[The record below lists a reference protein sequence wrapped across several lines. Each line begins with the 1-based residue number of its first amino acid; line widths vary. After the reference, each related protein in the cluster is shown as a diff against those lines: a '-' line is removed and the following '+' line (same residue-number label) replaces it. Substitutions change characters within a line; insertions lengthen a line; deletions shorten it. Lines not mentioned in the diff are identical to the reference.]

1 MFDLADLIL
10 VWTLTLLAC
19 WSFSRR
25 EVRRLQE
32 RIRAQNEEITRL
44 SRIVDSY
51 RNQAAKNVGQ
61 RFGEVDWPNFL

>member
-1 MFDLADLIL
+1 MFDLADLFL
-10 VWTLTLLAC
+10 VWLLTLAFC
-19 WSFSRR
+19 WLFTRR
-25 EVRRLQE
+25 EVNHLRE